1 MINRKLN
8 LSYSYKEETFDE
20 YREEKRNRKK
30 DKDSD
35 IQDFLNLMTDD
46 KSNLVE
52 EFISNSSYAKASGFV
67 LTKSNLMSKSIDIL
81 KKELYNYLGLSD
93 VNFHQI
99 KINNQVLDF
108 DRFIESEINKRK
120 AILNH
125 L

>member
-1 MINRKLN
+1 MINRKLK
-8 LSYSYKEETFDE
+8 LSSSYKEKTFNE
-20 YREEKRNRKK
+20 YREEKRNRKQ

-35 IQDFLNLMTDD
+35 IRDFLNIMTEN

-67 LTKSNLMSKSIDIL
+67 LTNSNLMSKSIDIL

-99 KINNQVLDF
+99 KINDQVLDF

-120 AILNH
+120 VILNQ